1 MSDSKKYQ
9 LITVIV
15 ATYNSGKFVIE
26 TLESAKGQ
34 TWQNI
39 ELIIS
44 DDCSTDNTVELCSNW
59 LAINKDRFT
68 KTTMITVLENTG
80 VSANCN
86 RSINAAQSDWIKFIA
101 GDDILLPNCLAAN
114 MKFIAENPQARAIF
128 SEVLLYKN
136 DFSEENFLHI
146 IPGIFPMNIMN
157 PDFTAMEQY
166 QLLLISDRI
175 TFTPSVFLNRY
186 ALLAA
191 GGYDETNRL
200 IEDYPMWLKLT
211 KAGNKLY
218 FFKTP
223 TVGYRRHQGAA
234 SNVSEYGLFKPLFL
248 KSAAIRKKE
257 VYPYLPWDIVGSEKH
272 ILLVSQFFQWAGF
285 NKKAIINARLY
296 NICSIYLNPFRYIIY
311 FKKRVLKAG
320 GKNIFYADR

>member
-1 MSDSKKYQ
+1 MAEILVS
-9 LITVIV
+9 IIV
-15 ATYNSGKFVIE
+15 ATYNSSQFVIE
-26 TLESAKGQ
+26 TLESTRAQ

-39 ELIIS
+39 ELIVS
-44 DDCSTDNTVELCSNW
+44 DDCSTDTTVELCSNW
-59 LAINKDRFT
+59 LAVNKDRFT
-68 KTTMITVLENTG
+68 KTTLITVPENTG

-114 MKFIAENPQARAIF
+114 MKFITENPQAKAIF

-146 IPGIFPMNIMN
+146 IPGTFPMNIMN
-157 PDFTAMEQY
+157 PAFTAMEQY
-166 QLLLISDRI
+166 QLLLLSDRI
-175 TFTPSVFLNRY
+175 TFTPSVFLNRN
-186 ALLAA
+186 ALLAT

-234 SNVSEYGLFKPLFL
+234 SNVSEYELFKPLFL
-248 KSAAIRKKE
+248 KSVAIRKKE

-272 ILLVSQFFQWAGF
+272 ILWVSKIFQKTGM
-285 NKKAIINARLY
+285 NKKKSFYAYLY
-296 NICSIYLNPFRYIIY
+296 KISTIYLNPFRYIVFI
-311 FKKRVLKAG
+311 KKKVLRLG
-320 GKNIFYADR
+320 ETNVFYSDR

>member
-1 MSDSKKYQ
+1 MKPSVVS
-9 LITVIV
+9 IIV
-15 ATYNSGKFVIE
+15 ATYNSSQFVIE
-26 TLESAKGQ
+26 TLESTKTQ
-34 TWQNI
+34 TWENI

-59 LAINKDRFT
+59 LAVNKNRFT
-68 KTTMITVLENTG
+68 KTIMITVPVNTG

-114 MKFIAENPQARAIF
+114 MKFIAENPQAKAIF

-136 DFSEENFLHI
+136 DFSQENFLHI
-146 IPGIFPMNIMN
+146 IPAIFPMNIMN
-157 PDFTAMEQY
+157 PDFTAMEQH
-166 QLLLISDRI
+166 QLLLLSDRI
-175 TFTPSVFLNRY
+175 TFTPSVFLNRH

-234 SNVSEYGLFKPLFL
+234 SNVSEYGLFKPIFL

-257 VYPYLPWDIVGSEKH
+257 VYPYLPWDIVCSEKH
-272 ILLVSQFFQWAGF
+272 ILWVSKIFQSAGI
-285 NKKAIINARLY
+285 NKKTSFYAYLY
-296 NICSIYLNPFRYIIY
+296 KMSSIYLNPFRYIIY
-311 FKKRVLKAG
+311 FKKKVLKLG
-320 GKNIFYADR
+320 STNIFYSDR